1 MPDASPIRW
10 HLAHTTWFFE
20 TFVLAH
26 STRFREFDE
35 SFRFL
40 FNSYYNTVGEQFSRP
55 QRGLLSRPN
64 QQQVEAYRQH
74 VDEAMLELLSNNA
87 SDDLKNVIEVG
98 LHHEQQHQEL
108 ILTDIKHALSCNPL
122 LPVYRDGC
130 IGGKTETVSPGWL
143 PFDEGVRAIGHEG
156 GDFAYDNES
165 PRHRVFLDA
174 FEICDRLVSCG
185 QYIQFIDDGGY
196 QRPEL
201 WLSLGWNQRQAGDW
215 TSPLYWTDDDGRW
228 SQFTLAGLQPVGLD
242 QPLTHISYFEADAFA
257 RWSGCRLPTEAE
269 WELAANPLA
278 VEGRFADTLLS
289 TDQAIHPTCGAEPG
303 QGPHQ
308 MFGDV
313 WEWTASPY
321 SAYPGYQPPAG
332 ALGEYNGKFMCNQ
345 FVLRGGSCATSQGH
359 IRSTYRNFFPPEAR
373 WQFSG
378 LRLARSAG
386 T

>member
-1 MPDASPIRW
+1 VRDLSQQYRKVRRFTEELVRPLSPEDCTIQSMPDASPIRW

-242 QPLTHISYFEADAFA
+242 QPLTHIS
-257 RWSGCRLPTEAE
+257 CLCPLVRLP
-269 WELAANPLA
+269 
-278 VEGRFADTLLS
+278 FADRGGMG
-289 TDQAIHPTCGAEPG
+289 TCCEPPGRRRALRRYVTFDRSSDSSDLRSRTGARASP
-303 QGPHQ
+303 
-308 MFGDV
+308 DV
-313 WEWTASPY
+313 W
-321 SAYPGYQPPAG
+321 
-332 ALGEYNGKFMCNQ
+332 
-345 FVLRGGSCATSQGH
+345 
-359 IRSTYRNFFPPEAR
+359 
-373 WQFSG
+373 
-378 LRLARSAG
+378 
-386 T
+386 